1 MYSWAFGEKLFG
13 VGATVP
19 EKKHLKGNH
28 EFYQNIILV
37 KSSFSYNLPNLKR

>member
-19 EKKHLKGNH
+19 EKKTLEG
-28 EFYQNIILV
+28 E
-37 KSSFSYNLPNLKR
+37 S